1 MLNYKE
7 AGLRIRTR
15 RIELG
20 LTQEAVAEKINITP
34 SFYSQIETG
43 KRKASIKT
51 FMNISQTLAISV
63 DHILNN
69 QPCEDLPSGFDEI
82 DYKIYYRLRGLSHPQ
97 KQCLFEILC
106 SLDKHFS

>member
-7 AGLRIRTR
+7 AGFRIRTR
-15 RIELG
+15 RTELG

-51 FMNISQTLAISV
+51 FMNISQVLAISI

-69 QPCEDLPSGFDEI
+69 QPCECLSANFDEI
-82 DYKIYYRLRGLSHPQ
+82 DCKIYYRLRNLSPKQ

>member
-7 AGLRIRTR
+7 AGLRIRRR

-20 LTQEAVAEKINITP
+20 LTQETVAEKINITL

-51 FMNISQTLAISV
+51 FLNISQALAISI

-69 QPCEDLPSGFDEI
+69 QPFEYTPANFDEL
-82 DYKIYYRLRGLSHPQ
+82 DYKIYYRLRNLSNSQ